1 MPLRYLG
8 IIFMLG
14 IDIAAGGLILAAL
27 TFGFGSVQAI
37 AREAHSVGLK
47 SARLEGEIELLKS
60 RLMASLDLVSY
71 RLGQV
76 EKSIN
81 CSKELDK

>member
-1 MPLRYLG
+1 
-8 IIFMLG
+8 MLG
-14 IDIAAGGLILAAL
+14 IDIAAGGLVLAAL
-27 TFGFGSVQAI
+27 TFGFSSVQSI
-37 AREAHSVGLK
+37 AKEAHNMGLK

-60 RLMASLDLVSY
+60 RLIASLDLVSY

>member
-1 MPLRYLG
+1 M
-8 IIFMLG
+8 IG
-14 IDIAAGGLILAAL
+14 IDIAAASFVVAAL
-27 TFGFGSVQAI
+27 TFGVHSIQTI
-37 AREAHSVGLK
+37 TREAHSVGLR

-71 RLGQV
+71 RLSQV

-81 CSKELDK
+81 DFKETH

>member
-1 MPLRYLG
+1 
-8 IIFMLG
+8 MLG

-27 TFGFGSVQAI
+27 TFGFGSVQTI
-37 AREAHSVGLK
+37 AKEAHNVGLK

-71 RLGQV
+71 RLEQV
-76 EKSIN
+76 EKSIH
-81 CSKELDK
+81 CSKDVN